1 MTLTIRAVT
10 DIAGCEHFQELQRL
24 IWDSP
29 PIDLVPSHVAI
40 TIIKNGGML
49 LGAYDEEGPAAAGGM
64 VGLVFWWLGAAHDP
78 ADPPGSPPRLKACS
92 HTAGVH
98 PQWQGRRIGLR
109 LKLAQRDAILAQ
121 GLTDW
126 VTWTYDPLYRPNG
139 VFNIHRLGATCCTYS
154 RDVYGAMQDALNA
167 GWPSDRCTVDWR
179 LHSPNVLR
187 DIQRPRPVQEWD
199 PAAMVVPPRPEG
211 SRRTASGFPQPVE
224 HEIALDGRTVAVPL
238 PDDIA
243 AIRRSD
249 LGLALAWRLSMRHA
263 LEAAF
268 AAGYVMVD
276 CNHWPDA
283 RWRYILQPA
292 QPEAGVPT

>member
-1 MTLTIRAVT
+1 MTITIRPVT
-10 DIAGCEHFQELQRL
+10 DVQGCEHFQELQR
-24 IWDSP
+24 IVWDSP
-29 PIDLVPSHVAI
+29 PIDLVPNHVTI

-49 LGAYDEEGPAAAGGM
+49 LGAYDEDGPAATGGM

-78 ADPPGSPPRLKACS
+78 ADPPRSGGSRPGDRPLRLKACS

-98 PQWQGRRIGLR
+98 PQWQGRGIGLR
-109 LKLAQRDAILAQ
+109 LKLAQREAILAQ

-139 VFNIHRLGATCCTYS
+139 VFNIHRLGATCCTYA

-179 LHSPNVLR
+179 LRSPNVLQ
-187 DIQRPRPVQEWD
+187 DIAQPRPTPEWD
-199 PAAMVVPPRPEG
+199 PAALLIPPVAA
-211 SRRTASGFPQPVE
+211 TDAGFPTPPDRE
-224 HEIALDGRTVAVPL
+224 LTPDGRPIALSL
-238 PDDIA
+238 PDDVA
-243 AIRRSD
+243 AIRRED
-249 LGLALAWRLSMRHA
+249 PGLALAWRLSMRQG

-276 CNHWPDA
+276 CVHWPEHG
-283 RWRYILQPA
+283 WRYILQPA
-292 QPEAGVPT
+292 G